1 MFSNVGLFPWEFI
14 SVGAYFRGGLFP
26 IKIEVGFFRGFFP
39 QPFEGLFVLTNFPAF
54 RLKSHNLIIKQ
65 SNACRWL
72 TGYTL
77 LLIKYNMWHL
87 LSYFVTILASVVCLY
102 IAHFLRPRCWDYYS
116 CRWKYFPD
124 NQHWITRLLPAHK
137 TLKYGSTLPK
147 KCRVKP
153 QLNPKK
159 SYENVS

>member
-1 MFSNVGLFPWEFI
+1 MV
-14 SVGAYFRGGLFP
+14 
-26 IKIEVGFFRGFFP
+26 FFRGFSP
-39 QPFEGLFVLTNFPAF
+39 NRLEGLFVLTNFPAF

-102 IAHFLRPRCWDYYS
+102 IAHFLRTRCWDYYS
-116 CRWKYFPD
+116 CRWSYFPD

-147 KCRVKP
+147 KCQVKP
-153 QLNPKK
+153 ELNPKK
-159 SYENVS
+159 SNENVS